1 MLEYLSVEDNYDVWK
16 TQRQYMPNYTSH
28 NADI

>member
-16 TQRQYMPNYTSH
+16 TQKQYVHIYTSH
-28 NADI
+28 NANI